1 MTQNSTVLSGIQL
14 DQFMDRLEVEHQEHG
29 VDYLLGQLRGQ
40 PLKATSLESIGRL
53 HVLWVNAGDAGAARA
68 VLADDGQALIEAT
81 PDDERNELKVNLL
94 IYQLRLGNYF
104 KDEQGLLQAL
114 DHLQQLTNEPLP
126 FDIEQYRRYRIFE
139 DLQHATLDVAL
150 KTIEVRH
157 TLALINPD
165 RHALRAWDDADQHQR
180 RAQALATH
188 ERD

>member
-40 PLKATSLESIGRL
+40 PLKATSLDSIGRL
-53 HVLWVNAGDAGAARA
+53 HALWVNAGDAGAARA

-126 FDIEQYRRYRIFE
+126 FDIERR
-139 DLQHATLDVAL
+139 
-150 KTIEVRH
+150 EVRFTRSRRRNEERTGLVSAMEH
-157 TLALINPD
+157 GESLERAFLHLI
-165 RHALRAWDDADQHQR
+165 RLDAR
-180 RAQALATH
+180 KAR
-188 ERD
+188 